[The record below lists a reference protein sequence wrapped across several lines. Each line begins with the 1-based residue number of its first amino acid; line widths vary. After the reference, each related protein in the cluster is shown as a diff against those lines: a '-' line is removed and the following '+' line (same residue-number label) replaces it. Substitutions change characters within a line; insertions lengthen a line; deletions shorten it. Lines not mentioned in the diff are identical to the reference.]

1 MLKYASV
8 SIIFLAAVP
17 AMAQDLEEGL
27 RLAIA
32 NCSQCHALGESD
44 ASPFKDAPP
53 FRIIHMNYGEGEL
66 EQTFKDGIVVAH
78 PAMPSWRMTPAQAK
92 ALAAFI
98 MSFGPPK
105 AE

>member
-1 MLKYASV
+1 MRKFAGIAAVL
-8 SIIFLAAVP
+8 LAAAPV
-17 AMAQDLEEGL
+17 AAQEAEEGL

-53 FRIIHMNYGEGEL
+53 FRTIHDWYREGEL
-66 EQTFKDGIVVAH
+66 EQVFKEGIVASH
-78 PAMPSWRMTPAQAK
+78 PAMPQWKMTPGQAR

-98 MSFGPPK
+98 MSFGPAK
-105 AE
+105 ED